1 MIEVVPHGNGFI
13 WRMICAAGRTLVEA
27 REQFPC
33 SDSAAAAAKDYRTR
47 FWAYA
52 STVDHRMA
60 ACI

>member
-1 MIEVVPHGNGFI
+1 MIEVVPHGNGFV
-13 WRMICAAGRTLVEA
+13 WRMICAAGRTLVESA
-27 REQFPC
+27 DPFPC
-33 SDSAAAAAKDYRTR
+33 ITSAATAAKDYRAR